1 MKKIL
6 IFSIVLMAMN
16 ACKKDDAKPQSKSDM
31 LTSGTWKL
39 TAAVTDQDGD
49 GTFETNEYDGF
60 DACFTDNVWS
70 FNTNG
75 SAVVDEGATKC
86 DPSDPQVQTDSW
98 QLTNSET
105 NLSFAGDTYL
115 VEQLDA
121 NTLIL
126 KLSFGATS
134 SSKVTFTK
142 N

>member
-1 MKKIL
+1 MKKIFVVSIAL
-6 IFSIVLMAMN
+6 IAMYS
-16 ACKKDDAKPQSKSDM
+16 CKKDDAKPVSKSDM
-31 LTSGTWKL
+31 LTSGTWKI
-39 TAAVTDQDGD
+39 TAAVTDADGD
-49 GTFETNEYDGF
+49 GTFETNEYASF
-60 DACFTDNVWS
+60 DACFTDNIWS

-75 SAVVDEGATKC
+75 SAVMDEGPTKC
-86 DPSDPQVQTDSW
+86 DPTDSQVQTDSW
-98 QLTNSET
+98 QLTNNET

-126 KLSFGATS
+126 KLSYGANS

>member
-1 MKKIL
+1 MKKIFV
-6 IFSIVLMAMN
+6 FSIALIAMN
-16 ACKKDDAKPQSKSDM
+16 ACKKDDAKPVSKTDM

-39 TAAVTDQDGD
+39 TAAVTDADGD
-49 GTFETNEYDGF
+49 GTFETNEYATF
-60 DACFTDNVWS
+60 DACFTDNIWS

-75 SAVVDEGATKC
+75 SAVMDEGPTKC
-86 DPSDPQVQTDSW
+86 DPADSQVQTDSW
-98 QLTNSET
+98 QLTNNET

-121 NTLIL
+121 STLIL
-126 KLSFGATS
+126 KLSYGASS